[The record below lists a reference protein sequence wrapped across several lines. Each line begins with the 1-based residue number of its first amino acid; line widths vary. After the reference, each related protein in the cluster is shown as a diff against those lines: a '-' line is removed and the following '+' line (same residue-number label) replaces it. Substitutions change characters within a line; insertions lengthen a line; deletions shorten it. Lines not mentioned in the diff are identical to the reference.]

1 MSYFKWQWHK
11 DCWIG
16 KQGPR
21 LVHQVHG
28 SVDVFCG
35 FPHKF
40 NKVCVNLFHCSFRQ
54 DRWCSSLLIIRISL
68 PKQQHNNWGKLCFL
82 WLYRVFD
89 AFKLNFSRVMPI
101 FGISNRSQCRNFT
114 YTIVVWGTY
123 FTCSNT
129 TFHCVCLAIYR
140 QKCLVDG
147 TSKVK
152 YLPVLKCFFSLS
164 NLSYK
169 VSTSWITFLHWM
181 VYASK
186 GILSFKVRITDGCI
200 CYIFENCFEQQ
211 VKKSFF
217 FLRWN
222 HVWKSS
228 RTAGT
233 CSFTNIP
240 QWKPG

>member
-1 MSYFKWQWHK
+1 M
-11 DCWIG
+11 
-16 KQGPR
+16 
-21 LVHQVHG
+21 
-28 SVDVFCG
+28 
-35 FPHKF
+35 
-40 NKVCVNLFHCSFRQ
+40 
-54 DRWCSSLLIIRISL
+54 
-68 PKQQHNNWGKLCFL
+68 CFL

-101 FGISNRSQCRNFT
+101 FGISNRSQCRDFT
-114 YTIVVWGTY
+114 YTIMVWGAY
-123 FTCSNT
+123 FTCSNA
-129 TFHCVCLAIYR
+129 TFHSVCLAIYR

-186 GILSFKVRITDGCI
+186 GILSFKVRITNGCI